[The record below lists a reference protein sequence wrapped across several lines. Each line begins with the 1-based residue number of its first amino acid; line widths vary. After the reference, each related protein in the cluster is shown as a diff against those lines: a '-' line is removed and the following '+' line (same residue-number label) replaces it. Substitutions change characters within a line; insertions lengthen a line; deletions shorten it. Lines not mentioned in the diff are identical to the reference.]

1 MVERPFSPPA
11 GSLAEA
17 AELSRSGQV
26 AEAAAMAVRLAM
38 EPNSSLDC
46 YLAAVR
52 YLLELKEAR
61 IAARMLQPA
70 APRFDIQPDYWVAV
84 ARVQMALGNAEAAKA
99 MLARCVALEPERRL
113 ELLSDR
119 AFDSLWL

>member
-1 MVERPFSPPA
+1 
-11 GSLAEA
+11 
-17 AELSRSGQV
+17 
-26 AEAAAMAVRLAM
+26 MAVKLATA
-38 EPNSSLDC
+38 PNAGLDC

-52 YLLELKEAR
+52 YLLVLKEAR

-70 APRFDIQPDYWVAV
+70 ALRFDSQPDYWVAV

-99 MLARCVALEPERRL
+99 MLARCVALDPKRRL

-119 AFDSLWL
+119 SFDSLWL